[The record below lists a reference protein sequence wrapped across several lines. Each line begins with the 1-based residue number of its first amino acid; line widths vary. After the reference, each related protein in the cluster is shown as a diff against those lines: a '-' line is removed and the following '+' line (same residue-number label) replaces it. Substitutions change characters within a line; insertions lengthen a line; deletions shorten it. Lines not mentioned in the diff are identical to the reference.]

1 MKLVKS
7 LLLGSAAGL
16 FAVAG
21 AQAADLPVKKAAPVD
36 YVRVCS
42 TYGSGYFFLPGTDT
56 CMRVSGFLRADYLY
70 LEPFRRDFDATGF
83 RARGRINFDVRQAT
97 EYGLLRTFVRFQIQ
111 RNTGTVRDP
120 WAGCSVVKWSVP
132 GQRAELLGR
141 A

>member
-42 TYGSGYFFLPGTDT
+42 TYGTGYWFLPGTDT
-56 CMRVSGFLRADYLY
+56 CLRVSGFLRADYLY

-83 RARGRINFDVRQAT
+83 RARGRMNFDVRQAT
-97 EYGLLRTFVRFQIQ
+97 EYGLLRAFVRYEQ
-111 RNTGTVRDP
+111 RSRG
-120 WAGCSVVKWSVP
+120 
-132 GQRAELLGR
+132 
-141 A
+141 